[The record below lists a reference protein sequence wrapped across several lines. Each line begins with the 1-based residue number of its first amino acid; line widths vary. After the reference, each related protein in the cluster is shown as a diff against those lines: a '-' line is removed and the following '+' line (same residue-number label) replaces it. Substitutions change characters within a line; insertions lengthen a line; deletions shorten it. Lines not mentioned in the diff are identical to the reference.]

1 MHLARLA
8 IPFFLGRFA
17 SYAFWTLSAA
27 AVSRR
32 FDFDNGT
39 TLSYFSVY
47 FVLRQSVLLGT
58 VYLFT
63 RSDWKLLRRE
73 QKLSKKELT
82 VQRGCPNTEKI
93 SQAIADH
100 GFDGG
105 LAGAG
110 CCFGSFC
117 AGV

>member
-1 MHLARLA
+1 
-8 IPFFLGRFA
+8 LGRFA

-32 FDFDNGT
+32 FDFDDGT

-58 VYLFT
+58 VVSLHAVGLEDAAQRTET
-63 RSDWKLLRRE
+63 R
-73 QKLSKKELT
+73 KKELT

-105 LAGAG
+105 LASAG
-110 CCFGSFC
+110 GCFGSFC